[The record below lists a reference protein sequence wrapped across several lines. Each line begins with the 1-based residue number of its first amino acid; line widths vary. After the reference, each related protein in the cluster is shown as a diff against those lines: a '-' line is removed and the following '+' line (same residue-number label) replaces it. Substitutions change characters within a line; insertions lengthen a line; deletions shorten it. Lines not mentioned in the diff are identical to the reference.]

1 MGNWMHKM
9 FMAHAL
15 RRADEKGWGP
25 DFTGLGLLCIPRKIC
40 RMDP

>member
-1 MGNWMHKM
+1 MGKWMHKM

-25 DFTGLGLLCIPRKIC
+25 DLMAI
-40 RMDP
+40 